1 MNNHNVYRI
10 MDLHISIM
18 VLYFSIM
25 DLQET
30 IIEQHDWIYGFPSIY
45 LCSSI
50 LAGSP

>member
-1 MNNHNVYRI
+1 MNNHNAYRI

-30 IIEQHDWIYGFPSIY
+30 IIEHHD
-45 LCSSI
+45 
-50 LAGSP
+50 